1 MNKKIIL
8 IAMIA
13 ILISVLFYFSPE
25 ALSTRLKTPTPV
37 PSFSYMDING
47 DTLDL
52 NKFKNKVVI
61 LNFWASWSRTSRLEN
76 KNMVRLYNKY
86 KNNSMVE
93 FVSISLD
100 TDEANWKTAIEEDE
114 LTWKNQLCDFKKY
127 ESPMAKSFKVS
138 TIPSVFLINKSSTI
152 TKSSNKVAEIE
163 NEIDA
168 LLK

>member
-1 MNKKIIL
+1 
-8 IAMIA
+8 MIA

>member
-1 MNKKIIL
+1 MKKKLIL
-8 IAMIA
+8 LAMIA
-13 ILISVLFYFSPE
+13 LLISVLFYFSPDS
-25 ALSTRLKTPTPV
+25 LSTKLKTPTPV
-37 PSFSYMDING
+37 PSFSYTNING

-52 NKFKNKVVI
+52 SKYKNKVVI
-61 LNFWASWSRTSRLEN
+61 LNFWASWSKTSRAEN
-76 KNMVRLYNKY
+76 KNLVRLYNKY
-86 KNNSMVE
+86 KNNPMVE

-138 TIPSVFLINKSSTI
+138 TIPSLFLINKSNTI
-152 TKSSNKVAEIE
+152 TKSSTKVSEIE
-163 NEIDA
+163 NEIEN